1 MKRKLIIALLM
12 LSLVGNVALAA
23 QAPEQKLVPVMV
35 EGMEEEVLFTCY
47 TSENGYALW
56 YDAERFTLIEEGSD
70 GRVQIVPVG
79 QDETSDVRLA
89 VSWSDATGL
98 TLEDAVQDE
107 RDSLSQKGYT
117 VVEMDASSLLDIQDV
132 AGISGIRYE
141 EVVESYLFDTQQG
154 VYTLELTYPIEAAE
168 GFGQRL
174 FATVQMFEILP
185 LGTK

>member
-1 MKRKLIIALLM
+1 MRRTWFIVLLL
-12 LSLVGNVALAA
+12 LSLAGNAALAA
-23 QAPEQKLVPVMV
+23 QAPEQKLIPVMV

-47 TSENGYALW
+47 TSESGYALW
-56 YDAERFTLIEEGSD
+56 YDAERFELIEKDSD
-70 GRVQIVPVG
+70 GREQIVPAG
-79 QDETSDVRLA
+79 RDETSDVKLA
-89 VSWSDATGL
+89 VSWNNGRGL
-98 TLEDAVQDE
+98 TLEEAAGDE
-107 RDSLSQKGYT
+107 RESLSKRGYT
-117 VVEMDASSLLDIQDV
+117 VVELDAPSLLEVQDV

-174 FATVQMFEILP
+174 FATVQMFDILP